1 MSDDV
6 TFRLNGEA
14 VTVASS
20 GSLLDALRDS
30 LGETSVKD
38 GCAPQGQCGA
48 CTVLINGE
56 PRVSCVTAVTRAAN
70 ADVTTAEG
78 IATELRDEWIAAFE
92 ATGAS
97 QCGFCTPGILCRL
110 VGTQSKRGLAPEQ
123 VDRALAAH
131 LCRCTGWQPIAEA
144 ADLVA
149 SGAGAEV
156 RNPEKAA
163 ERASLEQGV
172 PQAAGANVVLG
183 RAGFSDD
190 EAPLD
195 AQLFWTDGRS
205 DYVAAD
211 SKAHARSLIG
221 AVQGRNSTVALRAPL
236 EVPAGEWVRTLQ
248 TVFVEPGYVEP
259 DVSYAEPG
267 GDASS
272 PAANAGAFGA
282 KRNSAVRHDA
292 ERFATQTNGPVK
304 VVWSREA
311 VVRKG
316 KKRPPISLG
325 LRADGSGEL
334 HIAVTPGS
342 DDLSGLVS
350 MIQQLVPEVSVTLKE
365 VLGPPVGATHRGAV
379 LSELLAARATLSATP
394 GEPVSVQSPNGARAT
409 VTYDGAKLYAQVYAG
424 TPLCPITLRSY
435 VMGAMHQAFSMVTSE
450 GLALDEQGSPLD
462 LTIRSFGIVG
472 AAATP
477 SMEVSIED
485 SSDAPLVAG
494 GAVFAA
500 TLAAVWLQEGG
511 THWPT
516 RRKDFV

>member
-1 MSDDV
+1 MSDEV
-6 TFRLNGEA
+6 SFRLNGEA
-14 VTVASS
+14 VTVPNS
-20 GSLLDALRDS
+20 GSLLDALRDR
-30 LGETSVKD
+30 LGETGVKD

-70 ADVTTAEG
+70 TEVATAEG

-92 ATGAS
+92 STGAS

-110 VGTQSKRGLAPEQ
+110 VGTQSKRGLAPDQ

-144 ADLVA
+144 AALVA
-149 SGAGAEV
+149 NGVTGTV
-156 RNPEKAA
+156 RDTTKAA

-205 DYVAAD
+205 EYVAAD
-211 SKAHARSLIG
+211 SKAHARALAG
-221 AVQGRNSTVALRAPL
+221 TVQGRNSTVALRAPL
-236 EVPAGEWVRTLQ
+236 EVPLGEWVRTLQ

-267 GDASS
+267 TEASS

-292 ERFATQTNGPVK
+292 EHFAAQTNGPVK

-316 KKRPPISLG
+316 KKRPPLSLG
-325 LRADGSGEL
+325 LRADGSGEV

-342 DDLSGLVS
+342 DDLSGLVA
-350 MIQQLVPEVSVTLKE
+350 MIGQLLPEVTVDLKE
-365 VLGPPVGATHRGAV
+365 VAGPPVGATHRGAV
-379 LSELLAARATLSATP
+379 LSEVLAARASLELAP
-394 GEPVSVQSPNGARAT
+394 GEPVSVNSPSGARAT
-409 VTYDGAKLYAQVYAG
+409 VTYDGTTLHAQVFAG
-424 TPLCPITLRSY
+424 DPLCVTTLRSY

-450 GLALDEQGSPLD
+450 GLALDEQGAPVD

-472 AAATP
+472 AAGTP
-477 SMEVSIED
+477 AMQVTIEE
-485 SSDAPLVAG
+485 SSDAPVVAG

>member
-1 MSDDV
+1 MSDEV
-6 TFRLNGEA
+6 SFRLNGET
-14 VTVASS
+14 VTVSSS
-20 GSLLDALRDS
+20 GSLLDALRDT

-56 PRVSCVTAVTRAAN
+56 PRVSCVTAVTRVVN
-70 ADVTTAEG
+70 GDVTTAEG
-78 IATELRDEWIAAFE
+78 IASELRDEWIAAFE
-92 ATGAS
+92 ATAAS

-110 VGTQSKRGLAPEQ
+110 VGTQSKRGLAPEH

-144 ADLVA
+144 AQLVA
-149 SGAGAEV
+149 HGVSGTV
-156 RNPEKAA
+156 RNPAKAA

-190 EAPLD
+190 DAPLD

-205 DYVAAD
+205 EYVAAD
-211 SKAHARSLIG
+211 SKAQARALAG
-221 AVQGRNSTVALRAPL
+221 AVQGRNSTVSLRAPL
-236 EVPAGEWVRTLQ
+236 ELPPGEWARTLQ

-267 GDASS
+267 SDASS

-282 KRNSAVRHDA
+282 KRNSAVRSDA

-316 KKRPPISLG
+316 KKRPPIALG
-325 LRADGSGEL
+325 LREDGSGEL
-334 HIAVTPGS
+334 RIAVTPGS
-342 DDLSGLVS
+342 DDLTGLRDMV
-350 MIQQLVPEVSVTLKE
+350 QQLVPEVTVTLHE
-365 VLGPPVGATHRGAV
+365 VAGPPVGSTHRGAV
-379 LSELLAARATLSATP
+379 LSELLAARASLTRAP
-394 GEPVSVQSPNGARAT
+394 GEPVSVHSPSGARAT
-409 VTYDGAKLYAQVYAG
+409 VTYVGDTLSAHVFAG
-424 TPLCPITLRSY
+424 DPLCVTTLRSY

-450 GLALDEQGSPLD
+450 GLALDEDGAPVD

-472 AAATP
+472 AAGTP
-477 SMEVSIED
+477 HMNVTIEE
-485 SSDAPLVAG
+485 SSDAPVVAG